1 MEEKYQ
7 DGTKTGNDFAGSVR
21 SVWSLAERE
30 LGLEK
35 DGLVNIG
42 WLCSDRICND
52 GNGQRIALHFE
63 RYDGYK
69 RNYSFDDLR
78 ISGNT
83 FGGFLNY
90 LGIKDG
96 DRICLYLDRV
106 PELYF
111 AFLGILKIG
120 AVVQPLFSAFGPESL
135 MTRLNDSK
143 ARAVITQSRH
153 LGKIR
158 KIRDDLPGLEYI
170 VIIDPENVKSTEHKE
185 IPFEFD
191 KAPAIQRI
199 NIFPTKAASESVLHY
214 TSGTTGK
221 PKGVLHAHQSV
232 ISQYFTAKSVLD
244 IQNDDIYWCTAD
256 PGWVTGISYGII
268 GPWSL
273 GATQCVLDA
282 GFSARNWYGFIE
294 RYNIS
299 NWYTS
304 PTAIRSLM
312 KAGGN
317 IAGEYDLS
325 SLRHLSSVGEPLN
338 PEGVKWSE
346 RVFGTAFHDTYWQT
360 ETGSIMVANM
370 PGMQI
375 KPGSMGKPVP
385 GITSAIL
392 DIETFELLTEH
403 GKAGLLA
410 FMPDWSAMMKGYWG
424 DPHSYGGKFVNGWYI
439 TGDKAFMDK
448 DGYYWFIGRN
458 DDIINTGGHL
468 VSPFEV
474 ESALLEHPAVAESA
488 VISKPDEINME
499 VVKACIILKP
509 GFPPDDNTKLE
520 IMNFI
525 RKRLSSIAMPN
536 EIEFLEKLPKTRSG
550 KILRRVLRAKAW
562 GKEMEGNNENNEE
575 LNEND

>member
-1 MEEKYQ
+1 
-7 DGTKTGNDFAGSVR
+7 
-21 SVWSLAERE
+21 
-30 LGLEK
+30 
-35 DGLVNIG
+35 
-42 WLCSDRICND
+42 
-52 GNGQRIALHFE
+52 
-63 RYDGYK
+63 
-69 RNYSFDDLR
+69 
-78 ISGNT
+78 
-83 FGGFLNY
+83 
-90 LGIKDG
+90 
-96 DRICLYLDRV
+96 
-106 PELYF
+106 
-111 AFLGILKIG
+111 
-120 AVVQPLFSAFGPESL
+120 
-135 MTRLNDSK
+135 MTRLNDSQ

-158 KIRDDLPGLEYI
+158 KIRDDLPGLESI
-170 VIIDPENVKSTEHKE
+170 VIIDPENVNSTEHKE

-191 KAPAIQRI
+191 KVPSIQSL

-221 PKGVLHAHQSV
+221 PKGVLHTHQSV
-232 ISQYFTAKSVLD
+232 ISQYFTAKYVLG
-244 IQNDDIYWCTAD
+244 IQDDDIYWCTAD

-273 GATQCVLDA
+273 GVTQCVLDA

-294 RYNIS
+294 RDNIS

-312 KAGGN
+312 KAGEN
-317 IAGEYDLS
+317 IAGGFDLS

-338 PEGVKWSE
+338 PEAVKWSE
-346 RVFGTAFHDTYWQT
+346 RVFGLAFHDTYWQT
-360 ETGSIMVANM
+360 ETGSIMIANM
-370 PGMQI
+370 PGMEI

-392 DIETFELLTEH
+392 DIDTLEPLTEP
-403 GKAGLLA
+403 GKIGLLA
-410 FMPDWSAMMKGYWG
+410 FMPDWPAMMKEYWG
-424 DPHSYGGKFVNGWYI
+424 DPLSYSGKFVNGWYI

-488 VISKPDEINME
+488 VIAKPDELNME
-499 VVKACIILKP
+499 VVKACIVLKP
-509 GFPPDDNTKLE
+509 GFVPDDYIKLE

-525 RKRLSSIAMPN
+525 RKRLFAIAMPN
-536 EIEFLEKLPKTRSG
+536 EIEFLDRLPKTRSG
-550 KILRRVLRAKAW
+550 KILRRLLKAKEW
-562 GKEMEGNNENNEE
+562 GTDIGESAEPDNE
-575 LNEND
+575 LIENS